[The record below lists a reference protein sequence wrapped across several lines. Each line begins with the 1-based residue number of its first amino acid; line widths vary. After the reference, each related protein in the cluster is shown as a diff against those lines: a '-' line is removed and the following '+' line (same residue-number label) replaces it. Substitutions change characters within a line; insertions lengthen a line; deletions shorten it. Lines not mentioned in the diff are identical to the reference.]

1 MSKFLYQIRVDVTK
15 ALAEELKNKNYSED
29 IADMVNNLKSK
40 NATLVCQYD
49 AFKGFLDECDNN
61 NQQGTVLYKWTKD
74 TVNDKEK
81 KEKYKKSFTVYIGQ
95 EQLYKKELAEII
107 LKDIKNVNNKSI
119 LKVRIID
126 SNPANNPQPP
136 KKHF

>member
-15 ALAEELKNKNYSED
+15 TLAEELKNKNYSED

-40 NATLVCQYD
+40 NAILVCQYD
-49 AFKGFLDECDNN
+49 AFKAFLDECDSN

-81 KEKYKKSFTVYIGQ
+81 KEKYKKSFTVYIGE

-136 KKHF
+136 KKYY

>member
-29 IADMVNNLKSK
+29 IADMVNNLRSK
-40 NATLVCQYD
+40 NAILVCQYD

-81 KEKYKKSFTVYIGQ
+81 KEKYKKSFTVYIGE

-136 KKHF
+136 KKYF

>member
-15 ALAEELKNKNYSED
+15 KLAEELKNKTYSQD
-29 IADMVNNLKSK
+29 IAIMVNNLKSK
-40 NATLVCQYD
+40 NAILVCQYD

-61 NQQGTVLYKWTKD
+61 NQQDTVLYKWTKD
-74 TVNDKEK
+74 TVNDEEK
-81 KEKYKKSFTVYIGQ
+81 KEKYKKSFTVYIRQ
-95 EQLYKKELAEII
+95 EQLYNKKLADSI
-107 LKDIKNVNNKSI
+107 LKEIKNVDNKNI

-136 KKHF
+136 KKYF